1 MSILHTV
8 ERSIQT
14 DDAAMKSPLR
24 PVLADRF
31 MIELEKI
38 LPPDIYISV
47 HKILEEV
54 CRQYSILC

>member
-24 PVLADRF
+24 PALADRF

-38 LPPDIYISV
+38 LLPDIYIS
-47 HKILEEV
+47 
-54 CRQYSILC
+54 CT